1 MKRFEGFFM
10 KQLREAVTRDEVE
23 PDTADT
29 VRVKGPD
36 TKADLDT
43 EVDPEAAEEN
53 QGKVEAP
60 ADMAR
65 VGKVG
70 VKVQERRSIRR
81 RVGAEVRVKKRMLRE
96 AGKEAKVMRRF

>member
-36 TKADLDT
+36 TEA
-43 EVDPEAAEEN
+43 DPEAAEEN

-60 ADMAR
+60 ADMER

-81 RVGAEVRVKKRMLRE
+81 RVGAEVKVKRRMLRE
-96 AGKEAKVMRRF
+96 AEKEVKVMRRF

>member
-1 MKRFEGFFM
+1 MKKRFEGFFM
-10 KQLREAVTRDEVE
+10 KQLREVVTRDEVE
-23 PDTADT
+23 PDTA
-29 VRVKGPD
+29 GPD
-36 TKADLDT
+36 TEADLDT
-43 EVDPEAAEEN
+43 KVDPEAAEEN

-60 ADMAR
+60 ADVAR

-96 AGKEAKVMRRF
+96 AGKEVKVMRRF

>member
-10 KQLREAVTRDEVE
+10 KQLREAVTRDEME
-23 PDTADT
+23 TDTADT
-29 VRVKGPD
+29 EAE
-36 TKADLDT
+36 ADLDT
-43 EVDPEAAEEN
+43 KVDPEAAEEN

-70 VKVQERRSIRR
+70 VKVQERRSITR
-81 RVGAEVRVKKRMLRE
+81 RVGAEVRVKKRIL
-96 AGKEAKVMRRF
+96 

>member
-36 TKADLDT
+36 TK
-43 EVDPEAAEEN
+43 VDPEAAEEN

>member
-36 TKADLDT
+36 TKVDL
-43 EVDPEAAEEN
+43 EAAEEN

-60 ADMAR
+60 AEMAR

-70 VKVQERRSIRR
+70 VKVQERRSITR

-96 AGKEAKVMRRF
+96 AGKEAKVMRKF

>member
-23 PDTADT
+23 TDTD

-36 TKADLDT
+36 TEADLDT
-43 EVDPEAAEEN
+43 KVDPEAAEEN

-60 ADMAR
+60 AEMAR

-81 RVGAEVRVKKRMLRE
+81 RVGAEVKVKRRMLRE
-96 AGKEAKVMRRF
+96 AEKEVKVMRRF

>member
-1 MKRFEGFFM
+1 M
-10 KQLREAVTRDEVE
+10 KQLTEAVTRDEVE

-36 TKADLDT
+36 TEAY
-43 EVDPEAAEEN
+43 PEAAEEN
-53 QGKVEAP
+53 QGKVEVLAE
-60 ADMAR
+60 MAT

-70 VKVQERRSIRR
+70 VKVQERRNITR